1 MASAKTIEI
10 VKATVPVLAVHGEA
24 ITKTFYQLL
33 FERNPSL
40 KNVFNMTHQVH
51 GTQPRALANAVYA
64 YAANIENPAVLA
76 KAITQITQKHTS
88 LSVTPE
94 MYDIVGTNLLEAI
107 KIVLGDAATADIIN
121 AWAEAYQE
129 LANLLIG
136 IEENIYQEAE
146 QQEGGYR
153 GQKNYTIVKKEE
165 ESSIITSFYL
175 KPSDNSAIPPFKA
188 GQYVAV
194 NVVIP
199 DAEHTHTRNYSLSGC
214 TTQNTLRISV
224 KKESGHPAGVVSNYL
239 HEIAQVGDTI
249 KLGIPAGEFV
259 LEPTHKPIVLIAGGV
274 GITPLMSMYMDLFH
288 HAENEV
294 LFIQCAKNGEVHAF
308 GQRSRQLADKKKS
321 LKVISIYDEPLS
333 TDQPDYNG
341 LLTPEILKAN
351 ISSLD
356 AEYYFCGP
364 VPFMKQV
371 KQMLLA
377 LEIPEGQL
385 HYEFF
390 GPSGDL

>member
-10 VKATVPVLAVHGEA
+10 VKATVPVLANHGEA

-51 GTQPRALANAVYA
+51 GDQPRALANAVYA
-64 YAANIENPAVLA
+64 YAANIDNPAVLA
-76 KAITQITQKHTS
+76 KAVSQITQKHSS

-94 MYDIVGTNLLEAI
+94 MYDIVGANLLEAI
-107 KIVLGDAATADIIN
+107 RLVLGQAASDEIIN

-129 LANLLIG
+129 LANLFIN
-136 IEENIYQEAE
+136 IEENIYQNAE
-146 QQEGGYR
+146 QKEGGYR
-153 GQKNYTIVKKEE
+153 GQKEF
-165 ESSIITSFYL
+165 IITKIEKESTIISSFYL
-175 KPSDNSAIPPFKA
+175 KPLDGSPVPSFKS

-194 NVVIP
+194 NISIP
-199 DAEHTHTRNYSLSGC
+199 DSEHTYTRNYSLSGC
-214 TTQNTLRISV
+214 PTQKTWRISV
-224 KKESGHPAGVVSNYL
+224 KRETGKPKGLVSNYF
-239 HEIAQVGDTI
+239 HEHLKEGDII
-249 KLGIPAGEFV
+249 KLGIPSGDFT
-259 LEPTHKPIVLIAGGV
+259 LEPTQKPIVLIAGGV

-288 HAENEV
+288 HAQNEV
-294 LFIQCAKNGEVHAF
+294 LFIQCAKNLSSHAF
-308 GQRSRQLADKKKS
+308 VERSRQLAEKKEKFS
-321 LKVISIYDEPLS
+321 VISIYDEPAS
-333 TDQPDYNG
+333 TDQPDFQG
-341 LLTPEILKAN
+341 FLSPEILQTN

-356 AEYYFCGP
+356 SEYYFCGP

-371 KQMLLA
+371 KDMLLS
-377 LEIPEGQL
+377 LGVPEAQM

>member
-107 KIVLGDAATADIIN
+107 KIVLGDAATDDIIN

-146 QQEGGYR
+146 KAEGGYR
-153 GQKNYTIVKKEE
+153 GQKSYTIVKKEE

-175 KPSDNSAIPPFKA
+175 KPSDNTAIPTFKA

-194 NVVIP
+194 NVSIQG
-199 DAEHTHTRNYSLSGC
+199 AEHTHTRNYSLSGC

-224 KKESGHPAGVVSNYL
+224 KKETCNPAGVVSNYL
-239 HEIAQVGDTI
+239 HEKAQVGDTI
-249 KLGIPAGEFV
+249 NLGIPAGEFV
-259 LEPTHKPIVLIAGGV
+259 LEPTQKPIVLIAGGV
-274 GITPLMSMYMDLFH
+274 GITPLMSMYMHLFH
-288 HAENEV
+288 RAENEV
-294 LFIQCAKNGEVHAF
+294 LFIQCAKNGVVHAF
-308 GQRSRQLADKKKS
+308 DQRSRQLADKKES
-321 LKVISIYDEPLS
+321 LKVISIYDEPS
-333 TDQPDYNG
+333 ATDQPDYQG
-341 LLTPEILKAN
+341 LLTPEVLKAN

-377 LEIPEGQL
+377 LEIPECQL